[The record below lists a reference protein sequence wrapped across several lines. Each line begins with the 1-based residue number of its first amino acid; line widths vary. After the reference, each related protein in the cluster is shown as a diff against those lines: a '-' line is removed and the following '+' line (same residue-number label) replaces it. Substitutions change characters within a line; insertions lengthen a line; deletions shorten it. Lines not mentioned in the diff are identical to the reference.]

1 MFLIV
6 FLIMF
11 SSDVYIPFRSFTNY
25 ECSCIFILL
34 EIFCDS
40 AFSAVW
46 RTDGTCLWAFSH
58 VLITNIERSALGLW
72 GHWCY
77 SERLSLLN
85 SLKEKSQDK
94 AGSGR
99 SQSPLS
105 FYISPYVRRL
115 CLSTVPTLCC
125 CHRPAWPERFHLMC
139 TLRTHCL
146 NLMSYT
152 AFFNFVNFSFSHVL
166 TPTWSHII
174 VLAA

>member
-1 MFLIV
+1 MNVVV
-6 FLIMF
+6 FLFFWRF
-11 SSDVYIPFRSFTNY
+11 S
-25 ECSCIFILL
+25 
-34 EIFCDS
+34 DS
-40 AFSAVW
+40 TFSAVW

-99 SQSPLS
+99 IFAVRCWYVHKVPFPFTSPHMCGVFVCLLS
-105 FYISPYVRRL
+105 PRR
-115 CLSTVPTLCC
+115 C
-125 CHRPAWPERFHLMC
+125 CHRPAWPGRFHLMC